1 MRTSGKMGRG
11 GTHTLQVDAG
21 AWALRWPS
29 KTVVHGRVVLRDDT
43 STVQSTEHNSN
54 VSFPSLSSKK
64 ALRMPQT
71 LFSRRHALHPA
82 LPSFREEVEVRAALR
97 MRDKQTLHW
106 QWAAQGNL
114 ATVQL
119 RLFGKLKNEA
129 IILLL
134 FSPHLAAF

>member
-21 AWALRWPS
+21 AWALRWPW

-43 STVQSTEHNSN
+43 STVQSREHNSN
-54 VSFPSLSSKK
+54 VSFPSRSSKK

-71 LFSRRHALHPA
+71 LFSRRHAFHPA
-82 LPSFREEVEVRAALR
+82 LPSFREEVEVRAAQR
-97 MRDKQTLHW
+97 MRGQQTLHW

-119 RLFGKLKNEA
+119 RLSVKLKNEG
-129 IILLL
+129 IVLLL
-134 FSPHLAAF
+134 FTSNLTAF